1 MNKDLLKI
9 ALIGLAAGFCISAKD
24 VPAKRNQEVAMS
36 KCTKE
41 NGSKEKCK
49 KKKCGSS
56 CSNENNGCN
65 ARGTG
70 CNTSAR
76 CNNYSTED
84 FQPNPKEIA
93 AKRKSAAQK
102 VMEGY

>member
-9 ALIGLAAGFCISAKD
+9 ALIGLVAGFCISAKE
-24 VPAKRNQEVAMS
+24 VPAKKSQETAMS

-41 NGSKEKCK
+41 NGK
-49 KKKCGSS
+49 KKKCRGSCSDDKGCGSGGGSS
-56 CSNENNGCN
+56 Y
-65 ARGTG
+65 GTTNRYDG
-70 CNTSAR
+70 IR
-76 CNNYSTED
+76 NNYSTEEYS
-84 FQPNPKEIA
+84 PKANEIA

>member
-9 ALIGLAAGFCISAKD
+9 ALIGLAAGFCISAKA
-24 VPAKRNQEVAMS
+24 VPAKKNQEVAMS

-41 NGSKEKCK
+41 NGK

-56 CSNENNGCN
+56 CSEDNSGCN
-65 ARGTG
+65 AKGTG
-70 CNTSAR
+70 CNTSSR
-76 CNNYSTED
+76 CNNYKTEE
-84 FQPNPKEIA
+84 FKPNPREIA

>member
-9 ALIGLAAGFCISAKD
+9 ALIGLAAGFCISAKA
-24 VPAKRNQEVAMS
+24 VPAKKNQEVAMS

-41 NGSKEKCK
+41 NGKKNKCK
-49 KKKCGSS
+49 GS
-56 CSNENNGCN
+56 CNDDNGYN
-65 ARGTG
+65 DKGTG
-70 CNTSAR
+70 CNTSSK
-76 CNNYSTED
+76 CNNYKTEE
-84 FQPNPKEIA
+84 FKPNPRDIA